1 VIKIGEELTMKIWG
15 NIPKVSGVYGNTSK
29 VDRYAKVGETSS
41 KKDELSISGTAK
53 DFSVAMKA
61 MRQIPDVRQEK
72 INEIIQ
78 KMERGDYSVKA
89 SEVAEKIITAF
100 EDSKI

>member
-1 VIKIGEELTMKIWG
+1 
-15 NIPKVSGVYGNTSK
+15 
-29 VDRYAKVGETSS
+29 
-41 KKDELSISGTAK
+41 
-53 DFSVAMKA
+53 
-61 MRQIPDVRQEK
+61 MRAVQQVPDVRQEK

-78 KMERGDYSVKA
+78 KMDRGEYSVKA

>member
-1 VIKIGEELTMKIWG
+1 MKIWG

-53 DFSVAMKA
+53 DFSVAMRA
-61 MRQIPDVRQEK
+61 VQQVPDVRQEK

-78 KMERGDYSVKA
+78 KMDRGEYSVKA
-89 SEVAEKIITAF
+89 SEVAEKMITAF